1 MPSVNFYDSQRPL
14 VSLSD
19 DAAEAARGGR
29 YLAVAISVG
38 FLVWLA
44 MAVALAEWAL

>member
-1 MPSVNFYDSQRPL
+1 MPSVNFYDSQRHL
-14 VSLSD
+14 VSLFD
-19 DAAEAARGGR
+19 DAEEAGRGGR

-44 MAVALAEWAL
+44 MTVALAAWAL

>member
-1 MPSVNFYDSQRPL
+1 MHSVNFYDSQRRL
-14 VSLSD
+14 VSLFD
-19 DAAEAARGGR
+19 DAEEAARGGR

-44 MAVALAEWAL
+44 MAVALAAWAM